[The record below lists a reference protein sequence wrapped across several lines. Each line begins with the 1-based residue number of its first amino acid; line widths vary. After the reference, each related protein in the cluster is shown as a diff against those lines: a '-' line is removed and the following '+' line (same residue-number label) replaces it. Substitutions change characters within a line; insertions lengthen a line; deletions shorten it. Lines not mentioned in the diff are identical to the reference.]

1 MCRTFTVFGVV
12 FIRGFSGTVRYAYER
27 SVFPEDQL
35 VRAEQ
40 GRGQFA
46 GELPEC
52 HGGGVHGPSAFA
64 DVQKDRKNGDNAKKL
79 FNKLRGGR
87 YRDIFS
93 ADEEADDTAVDRGK
107 RNRERDDLQ
116 EDGAGWLQKEGAGDP
131 RSTEK
136 HGRGAGGREPA
147 GEQERAEE
155 NAERRAVVFFRVV
168 FGREARDGGLDA
180 AAGKRHAEG
189 AHRERELEE
198 ADLRRTD
205 RAREEYLIEEA
216 CCSGQKTGERQDKSA
231 FQKKMPLIHMGSV
244 RAHICT
250 LYAAGSE
257 G

>member
-1 MCRTFTVFGVV
+1 MRRAFAAFCVV
-12 FIRGFSGTVRYAYER
+12 FVRGFSGAVRCGGER
-27 SVFPEDQL
+27 GVFPEDQL

-46 GELPEC
+46 GELPER
-52 HGGGVHGPSAFA
+52 HGGGVHAPSAFA
-64 DVQKDRKNGDNAKKL
+64 DIQKDRKNGDNAKKL

-87 YRDIFS
+87 YRDVFS

-107 RNRERDDLQ
+107 RNGERNDLQ
-116 EDGAGWLQKEGAGDP
+116 KGGAGWLQKEGAGDP
-131 RSTEK
+131 RSAEK

-155 NAERRAVVFFRVV
+155 NAERRPVVFFRVV

-189 AHRERELEE
+189 AHGERELEE

-216 CCSGQKTGERQDKSA
+216 CCPSQKAGERQDKGT
-231 FQKKMPLIHMGSV
+231 FQKKMPLIHVLSV
-244 RAHICT
+244 RARVCT